1 MRILEHRRHS
11 FRQSGGVHLSPQ
23 GVALARRIGNTTGPF
38 DFVVTSPIPR
48 AIETAIAMGFAVDD
62 EIDLLATF
70 GPSVEAE
77 VDWRE
82 GFQGF
87 SRALPRNG
95 AATQYMRKLVDLMTR
110 LVTTVSD
117 GGRVLVISHGGVVE
131 ASAVGCLPNAD
142 HDTWGPACDCCEGIR
157 LTFDSG
163 AFTSIE
169 ILRVS

>member
-11 FRQSGGVHLSPQ
+11 FRQQNGHLSRE
-23 GVALARRIGNTTGPF
+23 GVDLARRVGKTAGPF
-38 DFVVTSPIPR
+38 DFAVTSPVTR
-48 AIETAIAMGFAVDD
+48 AVETAIAMGYAVDD

-70 GPSVEAE
+70 GPKVEAE

-95 AATQYMRKLVDLMTR
+95 AATAYMRDLADLMTR
-110 LVTTVSD
+110 LVTTVAG

-131 ASAVGCLPNAD
+131 ASAVGCLPDAD
-142 HDTWGPACDCCEGIR
+142 HEAWGPACEPCEGVR
-157 LTFDSG
+157 MTYDG
-163 AFTSIE
+163 DAFTSIE
-169 ILRVS
+169 ILRLS